1 MQDMTN
7 GLSLIRDHV
16 GQGKIISFIEN
27 EIGITYRTFVHQCKN
42 DNLTIGTIY
51 IMIDKLDIEFSDFKV
66 SIRSQSSAADKAV
79 ERKVKEAVEQLEIP
93 LPQKLSD
100 MLR

>member
-1 MQDMTN
+1 MTN

-27 EIGITYRTFVHQCKN
+27 EIGITYRTFVHQCNN

-51 IMIDKLDIEFSDFKV
+51 IMIDKLGIEFSDFKV
-66 SIRSQSSAADKAV
+66 SIRSQSSAADKAAD
-79 ERKVKEAVEQLEIP
+79 RKATEAIKQLEIP

-100 MLR
+100 LFR

>member
-1 MQDMTN
+1 MTN
-7 GLSLIRDHV
+7 GLALIRDHV

-27 EIGITYRTFVHQCKN
+27 EIGITYRTFVHQCN
-42 DNLTIGTIY
+42 NNNLTIGTIY
-51 IMIDKLDIEFSDFKV
+51 IMIDKLDITFEDFKV
-66 SIRSQSSAADKAV
+66 SFSSQSSVADRAQDRKA
-79 ERKVKEAVEQLEIP
+79 EEAVRQLELP